1 MKRNPL
7 KKKKSRR
14 IKYIF
19 SFFFYRHRG
28 DIENVPT
35 FSSPRSGDFVS
46 LGHFIVIIFIFFK
59 LCFVLFFV
67 FLLSFLPSFTH
78 IYISGRIKKNGVTE
92 LRELQRLHDEPDLN
106 FLTGSDRRFEYY
118 EFYASDFRVFPTS
131 YGAFEK
137 LTKIVAVFGVS
148 REKDF
153 RVFFMT
159 EIICVRKTCPDFFLF
174 QAASRRSPSVD
185 PVGRSGRSIRSIDPV
200 GRFGRSIRSVDSVGR
215 SGRSVGRA
223 FSLNTDAGNC

>member
-28 DIENVPT
+28 DIENVPH
-35 FSSPRSGDFVS
+35 FLSPRSGDFVS
-46 LGHFIVIIFIFFK
+46 LVHFIVIIFIFFK

-118 EFYASDFRVFPTS
+118 ELYASDFRVFPTS

-148 REKDF
+148 RE
-153 RVFFMT
+153 RLPVFFMT
-159 EIICVRKTCPDFFLF
+159 EIFVCVKRAQIFLF
-174 QAASRRSPSVD
+174 YFRQRPVDPRRSIRSVD
-185 PVGRSGRSIRSIDPV
+185 PVGR
-200 GRFGRSIRSVDSVGR
+200 F
-215 SGRSVGRA
+215 GRA